1 MLIVSKDTTL
11 WFIFKTQSGVCKNPI
26 FLHNGCAQPKRKIK
40 LFSKMPTCIMFY
52 VLHKNSTSSS
62 NITTSTSFPA
72 DKQEIKWT
80 GLLQIPTLLNTWTT
94 PFCLQ
99 GFSILQHIPPGHIL
113 RQQKFPLGPIS
124 KKTIIKISNH

>member
-1 MLIVSKDTTL
+1 MLIISKDTTL
-11 WFIFKTQSGVCKNPI
+11 
-26 FLHNGCAQPKRKIK
+26 
-40 LFSKMPTCIMFY
+40 LFSFLNTVWCMLKPYLLTQRFCTAKKNDQALFQNAYILFY

-62 NITTSTSFPA
+62 NITTSTSFSA
-72 DKQEIKWT
+72 DKQEIKMD

-124 KKTIIKISNH
+124 KKTIIKFSNH